1 MRTNFLIA
9 LTMFLYKKHFRCE
22 AFSQRSRF
30 SHSHNVSFS
39 QRSILTTFRSH
50 NLYSCSQYQYPVFV
64 LTIPASSFLVTL
76 DGIDASTATI
86 PSWQFRGGNLFRGG
100 NHPWVKEFEGPK
112 LKLQTGLRLGAF
124 KFIGHSQS
132 LGVKIPCELYE
143 AGHKGPV
150 KGP

>member
-1 MRTNFLIA
+1 MNVP
-9 LTMFLYKKHFRCE
+9 
-22 AFSQRSRF
+22 FSQF
-30 SHSHNVSFS
+30 
-39 QRSILTTFRSH
+39 
-50 NLYSCSQYQYPVFV
+50 VFV
-64 LTIPASSFLVTL
+64 LTIPIPCIRSHNTSVLILVTL

-143 AGHKGPV
+143 AGHKGPFEAGHKGPV

>member
-1 MRTNFLIA
+1 M
-9 LTMFLYKKHFRCE
+9 
-22 AFSQRSRF
+22 
-30 SHSHNVSFS
+30 
-39 QRSILTTFRSH
+39 
-50 NLYSCSQYQYPVFV
+50 
-64 LTIPASSFLVTL
+64 TL

-100 NHPWVKEFEGPK
+100 ISSEGPK

-143 AGHKGPV
+143 AGHKGPFEAGHKGPV

>member
-1 MRTNFLIA
+1 M
-9 LTMFLYKKHFRCE
+9 
-22 AFSQRSRF
+22 
-30 SHSHNVSFS
+30 
-39 QRSILTTFRSH
+39 
-50 NLYSCSQYQYPVFV
+50 
-64 LTIPASSFLVTL
+64 TL

-132 LGVKIPCELYE
+132 FYRYIVIRVLLIPKE
-143 AGHKGPV
+143 
-150 KGP
+150 